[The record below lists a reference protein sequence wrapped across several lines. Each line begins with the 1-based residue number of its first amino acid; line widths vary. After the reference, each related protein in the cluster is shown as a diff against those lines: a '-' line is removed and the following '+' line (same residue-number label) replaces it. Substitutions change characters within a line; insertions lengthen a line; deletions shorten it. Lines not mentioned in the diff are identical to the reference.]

1 MEDYYSVLGVNE
13 SATQEEI
20 KREYRKLVK
29 ENHPDK
35 GGDEEKFKKISTAYD
50 TIGDETKRRQY
61 DQQKNNPFANMG
73 GFGGASMDDMINNM
87 FGGNRRQQ
95 TRVHDTVIDVHI
107 GVLESYRGGKKTMTY
122 NRKDKCNPCNGTGGE
137 KKVCHTCGGQ
147 GYTVK
152 QMGSGMFIQIVQV
165 ACGTCNGVGKITT
178 AACYACGGQGAKN
191 AINTIEV
198 QLPHGIDDGQM
209 LRLNDMGDYGNGIYG
224 DLLLKISLTNES
236 GFEKF
241 GEHLIYNKFFNL
253 EEINKHNFIVP
264 HPDGDISVNF
274 PKHMDTSKP
283 LRIKSKGFRLQT
295 VIGDLLIRP
304 YLKYD
309 RD

>member
-61 DQQKNNPFANMG
+61 DQQKNNPFGNMG
-73 GFGGASMDDMINNM
+73 GFGGASMEDMMNSM

-107 GVLESYRGGKKTMTY
+107 GVLESYRGGKKTITY

-198 QLPHGIDDGQM
+198 QLPHGIDDGQF
-209 LRLNDMGDYGNGIYG
+209 LRLQGLGDYRNGGYGNLVVRIRS
-224 DLLLKISLTNES
+224 INE
-236 GFEKF
+236 GNFEKD
-241 GEHLIYNKFFNL
+241 GHNLIYNAFLSIEYFQKETFFVHIL
-253 EEINKHNFIVP
+253 AKTCRLTGYIEII
-264 HPDGDISVNF
+264 
-274 PKHMDTSKP
+274 
-283 LRIKSKGFRLQT
+283 IKTFQ
-295 VIGDLLIRP
+295 
-304 YLKYD
+304 
-309 RD
+309 